1 MPSDSTKGVIYET
14 DWYPSVE
21 HAYQASR
28 FVERELRDK
37 LRRAPTEATARHW
50 GELWPTSVEDW
61 DLLECSILSDLRG
74 QVLEDLDELI

>member
-1 MPSDSTKGVIYET
+1 MATQGVIYES

-28 FVERELRDK
+28 FEERALRDK
-37 LRRAPTEATARHW
+37 IRRAPTEGTARQW

-61 DLLECSILSDLRG
+61 DLLECGILSELRSQVTVEEDFDDL
-74 QVLEDLDELI
+74 I